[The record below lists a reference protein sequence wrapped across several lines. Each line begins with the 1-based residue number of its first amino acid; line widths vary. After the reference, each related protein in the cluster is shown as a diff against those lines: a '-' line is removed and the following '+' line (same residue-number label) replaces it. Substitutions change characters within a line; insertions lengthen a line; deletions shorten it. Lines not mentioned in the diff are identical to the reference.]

1 MKRALVTGF
10 AAALLAG
17 SGLVAGAGAAIA
29 GPAATCQTW
38 NDARTFGGKCSSGT
52 YYAQATCTNG
62 SKVRGAT
69 ASNGSWSYAYCAS
82 VGSNYKANSGRIK
95 QL

>member
-1 MKRALVTGF
+1 MRRTLVAV

-17 SGLVAGAGAAIA
+17 SGVVAGAGTATA
-29 GPAATCQTW
+29 GPAACQTW

-62 SKVRGAT
+62 ATVRGAT

-82 VGSNYKANSGRIK
+82 VGSNYKANSGRIV